1 MRIVAEWALLPEG
14 WARDVVLTTDGG
26 RFVAVEP
33 GADAAGATRAP
44 GPVLPGLANLHSHAF
59 QRAMAG
65 LTEIASGED
74 DFWSWRERM
83 YAFLARLTPEA
94 MQAVARQLYV
104 EMLEAGYTGVAEFHY
119 VHHQP
124 DGRPYADRAE
134 TSRRLI
140 AAAAET
146 GIAIT
151 HLPVLYAASDFGGK
165 APNPGQRRFLSD
177 AEGLLE
183 VVEALRLAHA
193 ADPLVRIGIA
203 PHSLRAVPPAMLD
216 DLLRGF
222 GAIDPE
228 GPVHIHIAEQLR
240 EVEACRAWSGARPVE
255 WLLGHAAVD
264 RRWCLVHATHLA
276 AEERRTLAA
285 SGAVAGLCPSTEA
298 NLGDGLFPLVDY
310 LAEAGR
316 FGIGSDS
323 HVTIDA
329 AEELRLLEYGQRLTR
344 RRRAVSVAEGRPSI
358 GTGLLLAA
366 AAGGAQALGQ
376 PTGRLAAGARA
387 DLVILGAAHPTLAGR
402 TGDTI
407 ADSFVFAAGRETPVR
422 EVWVAGRR
430 VVADGRHPGR
440 EAARAGFRDA
450 MAVLLG

>member
-1 MRIVAEWALLPEG
+1 MRIVAEWALLPDG
-14 WARDVVLTTDGG
+14 WARDVVLTIGAAG
-26 RFVAVEP
+26 HFSAVEP
-33 GADAAGATRAP
+33 GGDAAGATRAA
-44 GPVLPGLANLHSHAF
+44 GPVLPGIANLHSHAF

-65 LTEIASGED
+65 LTEVAAGED

-83 YAFLARLTPEA
+83 YAFLARMTPEA

-124 DGRPYADRAE
+124 DGRPYSDRAE
-134 TSRRLI
+134 TSRRMI

-151 HLPVLYAASDFGGK
+151 HLPVLYAASDFGGR
-165 APNPGQRRFLSD
+165 PPSPGQRRFLND
-177 AEGLLE
+177 ADGLLDI
-183 VVEALRLAHA
+183 AGSLAAAHA

-203 PHSLRAVPPAMLD
+203 PHSLRAVPPPALQA
-216 DLLRGF
+216 LLKGF
-222 GAIDPE
+222 DAS
-228 GPVHIHIAEQLR
+228 GPVHIHIAEQVR
-240 EVEACRAWSGARPVE
+240 EVEACLAWSGARPVE
-255 WLLGHAAVD
+255 WLFAHADVD

-276 AEERRTLAA
+276 EEERRALAA

-310 LAEAGR
+310 LAEDGR
-316 FGIGSDS
+316 IGIGSDS

-344 RRRAVSVAEGRPSI
+344 RRRAVSVAAGRRSI

-387 DLVILGAAHPTLAGR
+387 DLVVLDGAHPTLAGR
-402 TGDTI
+402 SGEAI
-407 ADSFVFAAGRETPVR
+407 ADSFVFSAGRETPVE

-430 VVADGRHPGR
+430 IVADGRHPRR
-440 EAARAGFRDA
+440 EAARAGFAEA
-450 MAVLLG
+450 MALLLG